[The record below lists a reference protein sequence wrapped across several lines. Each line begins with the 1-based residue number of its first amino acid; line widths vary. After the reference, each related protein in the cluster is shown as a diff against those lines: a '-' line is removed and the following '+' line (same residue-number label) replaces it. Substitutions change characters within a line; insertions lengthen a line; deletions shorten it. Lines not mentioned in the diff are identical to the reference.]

1 MIVINPREV
10 CASVLEDIFVNGSY
24 SNIALKKALKQN
36 GAMPQR
42 DRAFVTEN
50 VNGTLRNIIYID
62 YVINSFSNTK
72 TVKMKPYIAAVLRSA
87 VYQIIFMDVPQSA
100 AINEGVKLIK
110 RRGLGGLAGF
120 SNAVLRKIADN
131 YNNIDLPKDSAEC
144 ISVKYSHPL
153 WLVKMWLSYY
163 GEDFTKELCKSNCG
177 KPPVTICLNTLKTD
191 MKGLCDSLSKD
202 GVEHKAGRYLKNSIT
217 ISKVSDIASLEAF
230 KKGYFHVQDES
241 SSLAVN
247 VLSPKEGEKILD
259 VCASPGGKSV
269 LIAEMMNNKGIVVS
283 RDIFDHRL
291 ELIND
296 SASRLGI
303 NIIQTQNQDA
313 AVFNPEDVE
322 KYDRIIV
329 DAPCSGFGLMR
340 KKADI
345 RLKKDGNDID
355 SLIKL
360 QRDILS
366 TVWKYVK
373 KGGVL
378 VYSTCTISKK
388 ENQNNVKW
396 FLENF
401 PFEAENIQNYLPD
414 NIKAPDGESG
424 FIQLFTNVHGT
435 DGFFI
440 ARLRRKEQ

>member
-10 CASVLEDIFVNGSY
+10 CAAVLEDISVNGSY

-36 GAMPQR
+36 GAMPVR
-42 DRAFVTEN
+42 NRAFVTET

-62 YVINSFSNTK
+62 YVINSFSK
-72 TVKMKPYIAAVLRSA
+72 THTTKMKPYVLAVLRSA
-87 VYQIIFMDVPQSA
+87 VYQIIFMDVPKSA
-100 AINEGVKLIK
+100 AINESVKLIK
-110 RRGLGGLAGF
+110 NRGLSGLSGF
-120 SNAVLRKIADN
+120 ANAVLRKIAEN
-131 YNNIDLPKDSAEC
+131 YKTVDLPEDTAEN
-144 ISVKYSHPL
+144 ISVEYSHPL

-163 GEDFTKELCKSNCG
+163 GEDFTRELCKSNCG
-177 KPPVTICLNTLKTD
+177 KPAVTICLNTLKTD
-191 MKGLCDSLSKD
+191 MKGLCQSLEKD
-202 GVEHKAGRYLKNSIT
+202 GVEYQKAYYLKNSIR
-217 ISKVSDIASLEAF
+217 ISKISDIASLEAF

-291 ELIND
+291 ELIKD

-303 NIIQTQNQDA
+303 DIIQTQNHDA
-313 AVFNPEDVE
+313 TVFNPKDVE
-322 KYDRIIV
+322 KYDRVIV

-360 QRDILS
+360 QRDIFS
-366 TVWKYVK
+366 AVWQYVK

-378 VYSTCTISKK
+378 VYSTCTVSKK

-414 NIKAPDGESG
+414 NIKAPESENG

-440 ARLRRKEQ
+440 ARLKRKEK